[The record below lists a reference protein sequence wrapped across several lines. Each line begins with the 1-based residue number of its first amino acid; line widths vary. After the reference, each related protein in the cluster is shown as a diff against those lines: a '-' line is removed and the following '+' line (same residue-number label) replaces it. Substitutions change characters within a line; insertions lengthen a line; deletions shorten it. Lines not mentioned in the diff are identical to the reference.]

1 MHARHP
7 TLLRQDGGLCR
18 TIGDVRYNSDVRERL
33 YRVTPAER
41 ASIGAALRDEMS
53 RSRLVQFAYLHG
65 SFLTSPAFRDIDVA
79 IQFTDGVTD
88 AADLALQIGETLS
101 RVAGFPVD
109 AHALNDAPLS
119 FRFHAMTGELLV
131 SRDDEELTKLLEKT
145 MRDYFDIEPILRRA
159 TRDAFV
165 R

>member
-1 MHARHP
+1 MTRI
-7 TLLRQDGGLCR
+7 RQ
-18 TIGDVRYNSDVRERL
+18 
-33 YRVTPAER
+33 
-41 ASIGAALRDEMS
+41 
-53 RSRLVQFAYLHG
+53 VQFAYLHG
-65 SFLTSPAFRDIDVA
+65 SFLAKPAFRDIDVA
-79 IQFTDGVTD
+79 IQFADGVEDSAD
-88 AADLALQIGETLS
+88 AALRLGETLS

-109 AHALNDAPLS
+109 AHPLNDAPLS

-131 SRDDEELTKLLEKT
+131 SRDDGWLADVLEKT